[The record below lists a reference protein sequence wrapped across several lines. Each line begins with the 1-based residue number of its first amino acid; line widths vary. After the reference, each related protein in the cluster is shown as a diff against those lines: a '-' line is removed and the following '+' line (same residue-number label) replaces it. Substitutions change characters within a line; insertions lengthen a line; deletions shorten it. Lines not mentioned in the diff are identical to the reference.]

1 MKQKLHIQTVLHE
14 IESNLANEFNIDKIA
29 HLGYVSPMQLYRDF
43 YNLTGHSVKEYI
55 RRRRLSSALS
65 LVKHSDM
72 SLTDIAYTCG
82 YSSQQAFCRCVKSAT
97 GQTPLEYKES
107 DNYYYF
113 PMFNRDNKLMVTVTT
128 ETIPQTLCIKFY
140 HSQFRGIEN
149 RAVNYLLT
157 VLPEYNGR
165 IFGRNG
171 SQLESRLCYELYI
184 EPGDKIFE
192 QLKGFDFVIGDVAP
206 EITTAVAKTITKNI
220 DEEINSSWDY
230 LYIDW
235 LRTSMFEQ
243 SDIPYIEEYR
253 YRDSLVKR
261 LVLYLPV
268 KKRNDYNKIRLISC
282 SDMIFLVSCKTGINA
297 EEHSS
302 EEVMEFLSDHY
313 PYLIKT
319 IHQFYVSK
327 NGMECTCGV
336 RLEKGFPLLPDNEMQ
351 LLHFLGGNY
360 AILEADCCGDS
371 SVFEDIL
378 LSWIKD
384 SGFIRDDFVPIFTIY
399 ETYGG
404 FENENIKTKIYI
416 KLKKY

>member
-1 MKQKLHIQTVLHE
+1 MKKKPHIQTVLQE
-14 IESNLANEFNIDKIA
+14 IESNLANEFNINKIA

-55 RRRRLSSALS
+55 RRRRLSSALL

-82 YSSQQAFCRCVKSAT
+82 YSSQQAFCRSVKSVT

-107 DNYYYF
+107 GCYYYF
-113 PMFNRDNKLMVTVTT
+113 PMFNSDNKRMVTVTT

-140 HSQFRGIEN
+140 HSQIRGIEN

-157 VLPEYNGR
+157 VLPEYEGR

-184 EPGDKIFE
+184 KPDDKNFE
-192 QLKGFDFVIGDVAP
+192 KLKNSAFVVGGFIP
-206 EITTAVAKTITKNI
+206 EVTSFFAKTTAKNM

-230 LYIDW
+230 LYIEW
-235 LRTSMFEQ
+235 LRASMFEQ
-243 SDIPYIEEYR
+243 ADIPYFEEYM
-253 YRDSLVKR
+253 YRGSLVKR
-261 LVLYLPV
+261 LVLYVPV
-268 KKRNDYNKIRLISC
+268 KKRSDYNKISLTSC
-282 SDMIFLVSCKTGINA
+282 SDMIFLVSHKTGSNA

-302 EEVMEFLSDHY
+302 KEVMEFLSNHY

-336 RLEKGFPLLPDNEMQ
+336 RLEKQLPLLPDNVIQ
-351 LLHFLGGNY
+351 LLHFSGGNY
-360 AILEADCCGDS
+360 AILEGGCCGDS
-371 SVFEDIL
+371 RVFENIL

-384 SGFIRDDFVPIFTIY
+384 SGFIRDDISPIFTIY
-399 ETYGG
+399 ETNGG

-416 KLKKY
+416 KLKKC